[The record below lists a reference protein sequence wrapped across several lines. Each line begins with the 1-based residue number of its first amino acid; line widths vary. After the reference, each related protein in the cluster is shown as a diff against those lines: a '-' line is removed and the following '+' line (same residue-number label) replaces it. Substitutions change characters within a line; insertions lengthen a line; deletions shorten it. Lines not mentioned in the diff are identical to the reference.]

1 MKEEFEGAKKHTT
14 TEAEPMEN
22 QSSDEGEPIP
32 PMKPVPQKSISSK
45 DTNQDEKSCDDSS
58 SDEVMFRRKRKRSAR
73 NALTIQETKK
83 PALGSITPN
92 ANVVWSESCDDKE
105 KERLRTPISD
115 VTIVRWI
122 SQKATN

>member
-1 MKEEFEGAKKHTT
+1 M
-14 TEAEPMEN
+14 
-22 QSSDEGEPIP
+22 P
-32 PMKPVPQKSISSK
+32 PMKPTLAKPAPQKSVSSK
-45 DTNQDEKSCDDSS
+45 DTNQDEESCDDSS

-83 PALGSITPN
+83 PVLDSITPN

-115 VTIVRWI
+115 VTALLKDCKTFTDVK
-122 SQKATN
+122 STFD